1 MNARIMTIDSVRLRF
16 RVFCGKPKSLNPKG
30 PQTLAL
36 YLHVV
41 LSVMTDYSYSMYVCS
56 FSLIDELR
64 DTHVLAAAAQRCV
77 CPSRSLHVLPGLEER
92 DAQHL

>member
-1 MNARIMTIDSVRLRF
+1 MNARIMTIYSVRLRF
-16 RVFCGKPKSLNPKG
+16 RVFCGKPKSLNPKE

-41 LSVMTDYSYSMYVCS
+41 LSVMTDYS

-92 DAQHL
+92 DAQDL